1 VNYIGGLDEDDAAQV
16 GLSMGENVILS
27 RIIAAVYNVPGV
39 DDVQVQLSKDGETY
53 EAANI
58 IMQRPQIA
66 QISANAIEVI

>member
-1 VNYIGGLDEDDAAQV
+1 
-16 GLSMGENVILS
+16 MGENVILS

-53 EAANI
+53 EAANV